1 MSTPPANASHKAP
14 RAPRNSLTID
24 RVVAGAVELA
34 DAEGIDALTMRALAT
49 HLEVRPMAIYHYV
62 ANKDAI
68 LDAIVDAVFGEVY
81 IPEATGDWRDELTT
95 RSASMRAALGRHPWA
110 VGLLETRPT
119 PGIASL
125 TNHNAVL
132 DVLLTTG
139 FSLPA
144 TAHAYA
150 AIDAFVYGFALQEA
164 MLNSVDLAGSAPE
177 LLAGMNLTDFPRITE
192 FAMQHVMQ
200 PGYAFGNSFD
210 AGLTMVLDGIA
221 ALR

>member
-1 MSTPPANASHKAP
+1 MSTPPANANPKPP
-14 RAPRNSLTID
+14 RAPRNSLTYD
-24 RVVAGAVELA
+24 RVVAGAVDLA
-34 DAEGIDALTMRALAT
+34 DDQGIDALTMRALAT

-95 RSASMRAALGRHPWA
+95 RSASMRATLGRHPWA
-110 VGLLETRPT
+110 VGLLETRPN

-210 AGLTMVLDGIA
+210 VGLTMVLNGIA